1 MQRIVS
7 NKFVEKIVF
16 ALLLLLGIGLRF
28 FMLNKSL
35 SGDEF
40 FLIDIIRSFNMN
52 QAFGVVLSDVH
63 PPLFFISE
71 YAIMKILPEKEF
83 YLRLLPCICGVCT
96 IIVGLRILIL
106 IYKNCE
112 KCLHWLV
119 GFSIII
125 FSQPLIAFAQEARP
139 YSQLYL
145 LSILLLLLSV
155 MKYYYNRNYY
165 RVALLISI
173 AAVFTH
179 YFGFLYVL
187 SWAIIDIIINHQR
200 ASSKKSFGLSVIL
213 SPALIVITTIILIA
227 GFYIL
232 AYKFPGGLTERIAQQ
247 RIPVTVFTLPKWLAF
262 NLVGH
267 YYFNFVGKMP
277 SRIIQLSDIVSNLL
291 LIIPVII
298 LLLSIITVV
307 ILGTRRQ
314 KRNDITTI
322 LLLFSFIPFILALL
336 GNLAGIIPFVREK
349 YLIGTVVP
357 FLFLF
362 IFLNGYF
369 TRRSAYLLTALLI
382 SLNLYSGYNFYFKS
396 YEVGRWEHWREAT
409 KYIEKQAN
417 AEDDII
423 LWYSYS
429 TEPKTHLYNYYSSRS
444 LHHLSLCNGATCR
457 PDSLASIEEQFKQKK
472 GSIYFIYYDNQRIN
486 CDLDSYALQFLNK
499 KYREVESNCFGPRL
513 CIYRFIK

>member
-7 NKFVEKIVF
+7 KKLAEQIVF
-16 ALLLLLGIGLRF
+16 ALLLLIGIGLRF

-40 FLIDIIRSFNMN
+40 FLIDIIRSINMN
-52 QAFGVVLSDVH
+52 QAFRVVLSDVH

-71 YAIMKILPEKEF
+71 YAIMKFLHEKEF
-83 YLRLLPCICGVCT
+83 YLRLLPCIWGVCT
-96 IIVGLRILIL
+96 IFVGFIILKL
-106 IYKNCE
+106 IYQNCE
-112 KCLHWLV
+112 KCLHWLM
-119 GFSIII
+119 GFSIIV

-155 MKYYYNRNYY
+155 IKFYYNKNYY
-165 RVALLISI
+165 WVALLISI
-173 AAVFTH
+173 AAVLTH
-179 YFGFLYVL
+179 YFGILYVL
-187 SWAIIDIIINHQR
+187 SWATIDIVINRQR
-200 ASSKKSFGLSVIL
+200 ASSQKSVELSVLL
-213 SPALIVITTIILIA
+213 SPILIAVTTIILVA
-227 GFYIL
+227 GFHIL
-232 AYKFPGGLTERIAQQ
+232 AYKFPGGLTDSIAQQ

-267 YYFNFVGKMP
+267 YYFSFVGKMP
-277 SRIIQLSDIVSNLL
+277 SRIIELSDIVSNLL

-307 ILGTRRQ
+307 VLGTRRP
-314 KRNDITTI
+314 KRNDITII
-322 LLLFSFIPFILALL
+322 LLFYSFIPFILAFL

-362 IFLNGYF
+362 VFINGYF
-369 TRRSAYLLTALLI
+369 SRKSAYLLTSLLI
-382 SLNLYSGYNFYFKS
+382 FLNIYSGYNFYFNS
-396 YEVGRWEHWREAT
+396 SDVGRWEHWREAT
-409 KYIEKQAN
+409 KYLEKQAN

-423 LWYSYS
+423 LWYSYF

-444 LHHLSLCNGATCR
+444 LHHMSLCSGATFR
-457 PDSLASIEEQFKQKK
+457 PDSLSSIEEQFKQKK
-472 GSIYFIYYDNQRIN
+472 GSIYFIYYDNQRII
-486 CDLDSYALQFLNK
+486 CDVDSYALQFLNN
-499 KYREVESNCFGPRL
+499 KYKEVESNCFGPRL